1 MVKPWEEYYNDPDV
15 INEHPVLREIH
26 AIRLQL
32 RDEREGLTMAEYN
45 ALVSVGADAF
55 LAECRKHKKVSKQA
69 VAHKGS

>member
-45 ALVSVGADAF
+45 AMVSERADAF
-55 LAECRKHKKVSKQA
+55 LAECQKYKQPQ
-69 VAHKGS
+69 K